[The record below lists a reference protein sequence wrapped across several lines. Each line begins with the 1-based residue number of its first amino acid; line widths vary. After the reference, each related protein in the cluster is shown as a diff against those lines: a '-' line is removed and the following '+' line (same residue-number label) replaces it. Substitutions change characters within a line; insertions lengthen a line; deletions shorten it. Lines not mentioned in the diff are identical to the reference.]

1 MGIYH
6 IEVDKRNE
14 VEIMKKTIV
23 LLITLMLVIVSI
35 LTFAFAESSYV
46 DIQKSVYT
54 NKDYIPLRK
63 TFEGLGYTVTWQSE
77 TRMVEIGKE
86 NDIVYVRADDQYV
99 LRDGVLVDGITPP
112 IIINGRMYLSLEM
125 LDQIFESYSSITPT
139 TIRIYDGLKR
149 LDGELPKLKSKAEY
163 EKLMSFYPNQLVYDR
178 TFNDGMPSTGIET
191 LDEVREAEEDVSET
205 NTQVEGVDEADIVK
219 IDANYIYALRDEK
232 LQIITTGRNN
242 LSVLH
247 TIQETGFYPQQFFIT
262 ADKLVLIGNETRTVI
277 HTYEEGN
284 RIMIAPVYKPDALMI
299 KCYDI
304 STLEKEAPKLI
315 KSFGVEGDY
324 LSARLVED
332 YVYIVANQY
341 THYLDPIMPIILE
354 GDATNQISTTEMG
367 YEKLSYFPG
376 HVSNNIVYTIGINL
390 NNLTLEGLDVDAY
403 IGGGN
408 IMYADKDNLYLTM
421 QTNSSMWWRD
431 WNQSTDIF
439 SFNLYQ
445 GTIDFKAQGNVPGY
459 IINQFAMD
467 EYNDH
472 FRIATTSWGSED
484 VMFGNT
490 TLNNLYIL
498 DEDLV
503 QTGAVENL
511 APGETI
517 YSTRMIED
525 KVYIVTYRQVDPFYV
540 INTSNPKE
548 PEVMGYL
555 KIPGY
560 SSYLHP
566 YDDQTII
573 GVGMETEIVGG
584 RVVNNGVKISLF
596 DVSDFENPVE
606 KDKIILGNGS
616 SSTDVAYDY
625 KAFLFNKEK
634 NILAIP
640 VRVVSDNYIS
650 YSNDAYIFNFTA
662 EGMLNFKGMITHD
675 ALVVNEKTNYDYN
688 DSVTR
693 IMYIGNDLYTLS
705 NNWLKL
711 NDFETLEMLNAL
723 RR

>member
-1 MGIYH
+1 
-6 IEVDKRNE
+6 
-14 VEIMKKTIV
+14 MKKTIM
-23 LLITLMLVIVSI
+23 LLITVMLVIVSI
-35 LTFAFAESSYV
+35 PTFAFAENLYV
-46 DIQKSVYT
+46 DIQKSVHA
-54 NKDYIPLRK
+54 NKEYIPLRK

-77 TRMVEIGKE
+77 TRMVEIEKE
-86 NDIVYVRADDQYV
+86 DKIIYVRADDKYL
-99 LRDGVLVDGITPP
+99 LRDGVLVNGMTAP

-125 LDQIFESYSSITPT
+125 LGQIFESYSSITT
-139 TIRIYDGLKR
+139 TTVRIYDGLKG

-163 EKLMSFYPNQLVYDR
+163 EKLMSFYPNQLVYDK
-178 TFNDGMPSTGIET
+178 TFNEGMPMTGVET
-191 LDEVREAEEDVSET
+191 LDEVREVEEDVSET

-232 LQIITTGRNN
+232 LQIITTGRDN
-242 LSVLH
+242 LRVIH
-247 TIQETGFYPQQFFIT
+247 TIQEPGFYPQQFFIT
-262 ADKLVLIGNETRTVI
+262 TDKLVLIGNETRTEI
-277 HTYEEGN
+277 QTYEEGN

-304 STLEKEAPKLI
+304 SNLNNETPKLI
-315 KSFGVEGDY
+315 KSYGVEGDY

-341 THYLDPIMPIILE
+341 THYLEPFIPIILE
-354 GDATNQISTTEMG
+354 GDTANQISTSEIG
-367 YEKLSYFPG
+367 YEELSYFPG
-376 HVSNNIVYTIGINL
+376 HVNNNIVYTIGVNL

-408 IMYADKDNLYLTM
+408 ILYADKDNLYLTM

-439 SFNLYQ
+439 SFNLFE
-445 GTIDFKAQGNVPGY
+445 GTIDFKSQGNVPGY

-472 FRIATTSWGSED
+472 FRIATIRWGSED
-484 VMFGNT
+484 VTFGNT

-498 DEDLV
+498 DENLN

-525 KVYIVTYRQVDPFYV
+525 KVYMVTYRQVDPFYV

-566 YDDQTII
+566 YDNQTII
-573 GVGMETEIVGG
+573 GVGMETEIIGG
-584 RVVNNGVKISLF
+584 RVVNSGVKISLF
-596 DVSDFENPVE
+596 DVSDFKNPIE

-616 SSTDVAYDY
+616 SSTEVSYDH

-634 NILAIP
+634 NILALP
-640 VRVVSDNYIS
+640 VRVTSDNYIS
-650 YSNDAYIFNFTA
+650 YSNDAYIFNFTV
-662 EGMLNFKGMITHD
+662 EGMLNFKGMVTHNTL
-675 ALVVNEKTNYDYN
+675 AENEKVNYDYN

-693 IMYIGNDLYTLS
+693 IMYVGNDLYTLS

-711 NDFETLEMLNAL
+711 NDFETLKLLDVL

>member
-1 MGIYH
+1 
-6 IEVDKRNE
+6 
-14 VEIMKKTIV
+14 MKKTIM

-35 LTFAFAESSYV
+35 LTFAFTENIYV
-46 DIQKSVYT
+46 DIQKSVHA

-63 TFEGLGYTVTWQSE
+63 TFEGLGYTVTWQSK
-77 TRMVEIGKE
+77 TRMVEIEKD
-86 NDIVYVRADDQYV
+86 NNIVYVRADDQYL
-99 LRDGVLVDGITPP
+99 LRDGVLVDGMTPP
-112 IIINGRMYLSLEM
+112 IIINGRMYLSLETVG
-125 LDQIFESYSSITPT
+125 QIFESYSFVTTT
-139 TIRIYDGLKR
+139 TIRFYDGLKG
-149 LDGELPKLKSKAEY
+149 LNGELPKLKSKAEY
-163 EKLMSFYPNQLVYDR
+163 EKLMSFYPNQLAYDKIFIEDMPM
-178 TFNDGMPSTGIET
+178 TGMET

-232 LQIITTGRNN
+232 LQVITTGRNN
-242 LSVLH
+242 LKVLH

-262 ADKLVLIGNETRTVI
+262 SDKLVLIGNETRTEI
-277 HTYEEGN
+277 LTYEEGN

-304 STLEKEAPKLI
+304 KNLENEAPKLI

-341 THYLDPIMPIILE
+341 AHYLDPIMPILLE
-354 GDATNQISTTEMG
+354 GDAENQISSSEIG
-367 YEKLSYFPG
+367 YEELSYFPG
-376 HVSNNIVYTIGINL
+376 HVNNNIVYTIGINL

-408 IMYADKDNLYLTM
+408 ILYADKDTLYLTM

-431 WNQSTDIF
+431 WNESTDIF

-445 GTIDFKAQGNVPGY
+445 GTVDFKTKGNVPGY

-472 FRIATTSWGSED
+472 FRIATTRWGSED
-484 VMFGNT
+484 VGLGNT

-498 DEDLV
+498 DQDLN

-525 KVYIVTYRQVDPFYV
+525 KVYMVTYRQVDPFYV
-540 INTSNPKE
+540 IDTSNPIE

-573 GVGMETEIVGG
+573 GVGMETEIIGG
-584 RVVNNGVKISLF
+584 RVVNSGVKISLF
-596 DVSDFENPVE
+596 DVSDFKNPVE
-606 KDKIILGNGS
+606 KDKIILGNGN
-616 SSTDVAYDY
+616 SSTDVSYDH

-640 VRVVSDNYIS
+640 VRVISDNYVS
-650 YSNDAYIFNFTA
+650 YSNDAYIFNFTE
-662 EGMLNFKGMITHD
+662 EGMLNFKGMITHN
-675 ALVVNEKTNYDYN
+675 ALAENVKTYYDYN

-711 NDFETLEMLNAL
+711 NDFESLKLLDVL